1 MPEKKSV
8 VILSLIAGLVLSG
21 VALYVT
27 FEDIPFRE
35 LAGYLKTV
43 NYWWVIPSVAVALT
57 SFLIRVVRWQLLL
70 SPVKETGFWNA
81 FHPLFIGF
89 MANCV
94 LPARIGELAR
104 PAVFYKKE
112 KVSFSKVAATVGAER
127 FFDMVVLLISFVIVL
142 SAVEISPT
150 LDLPFGNYHLNE
162 ATLEKIGM
170 TTLNLALGLIVCIV
184 LVSVK
189 QSRDLIKRAVLSLPD
204 LLFFAGSPFKE
215 KVREKVC
222 VRLGQVIENVAAGLG
237 LLKSP
242 KKVGLCLG
250 LSFLVWAGGGY
261 SYYVMV
267 FGCPGVEV
275 SFLEIYAMMVILCFF
290 ISLPSAPGF
299 WGLWEAGGVFG
310 LLIFGVP
317 AKEAAGFTLT
327 THVVQIVP
335 VIIVGLISSI
345 ITGVNVVQV
354 VFRDIEDRP
363 PEEGLEI

>member
-1 MPEKKSV
+1 MSGKKR
-8 VILSLIAGLVLSG
+8 IFISLIAGLVLSG

-27 FEDIPFRE
+27 FGNIPLAE
-35 LAGYLKTV
+35 LVSYLKTV
-43 NYWWVIPSVAVALT
+43 NYWWVIPSVAVAMM

-70 SPVKETGFWNA
+70 GPVKKTGFWSA

-104 PAVFYKKE
+104 PAVFCKRE
-112 KVSFSKVAATVGAER
+112 KVSFSKVLATVGAER
-127 FFDMVVLLISFVIVL
+127 VFDLVVLLISFVIVL
-142 SAVEISPT
+142 AAVEISPT
-150 LDLPFGNYHLNE
+150 LDLSFGNHHLNK

-170 TTLNLALGLIVCIV
+170 TTLKLALGLIVCIV
-184 LVSVK
+184 LVSVR
-189 QSRDLIKRAVLSLPD
+189 QSRDLIKRAVLSLPA
-204 LLFFAGSPFKE
+204 LLFFAGSSFRE
-215 KVREKVC
+215 KVREKLC
-222 VRLGQVIENVAAGLG
+222 VRCAQIIENVAAGLG

-242 KKVGLCLG
+242 KKVGICLG

-267 FGCPGVEV
+267 FGCPGVEL

-290 ISLPSAPGF
+290 ISLPSVPGF

-345 ITGVNVVQV
+345 ITGVNIVQV
-354 VFRDIEDRP
+354 AYTDIEDRP
-363 PEEGLEI
+363 QEKGLEI